1 MSTLGEAQAHV
12 SRAWLGNVAVAALL
26 VAIAAALWRLQDGGW
41 WIATPGQDRW
51 MAAGALLLGYAGF
64 CGWIAWR
71 SRPRHRPSLAV
82 GDAQARVL
90 VAYASQTGFA
100 QQLAERTADLLVTAG
115 ITVDLRSLAQLDA
128 NILSRCE
135 QALFVVSTTGEGDP
149 PDAALAFVR
158 DTLGVSMPLASLRYG
173 LLALGDREYA
183 HFCGFG
189 HALDSWLRRNGATAL
204 FDLIEVDNGD
214 AGSLRHWQHHLG
226 LLADAPD
233 LPDWQAPSYTA
244 WRLAERTHLNPGSAG
259 GACFHLSLAPSDG
272 ALPAWEAG
280 DIAEIGPRNTP
291 AAVDIFLA
299 SSGHHGNT
307 MVAFDGG
314 HHSLADALARSGLPT
329 VGNARNLTAQALA
342 DTLQPLPHR
351 EYSIASLPGDGAIH
365 LLLRQMRR
373 PDGSLG
379 LGSGWLTTTAAVGDT
394 VALRIRSNPGFHA
407 PADDRPLILIGNG
420 TGLAGLR
427 ALLKA
432 RIAEGRHRNWLLF
445 GERSRAHDL
454 HYGDDLALWQAQGW
468 LERCDY
474 AFSRDQPERRYVQHL
489 LVDHAPALQAWLA
502 EGAAVHVCG
511 SLAGMAPAVDA
522 ELARLVGRETLER
535 MAAEGCYR
543 RDVY

>member
-1 MSTLGEAQAHV
+1 MSTPGEAHARV
-12 SRAWLGNVAVAALL
+12 SQAWLGNMAVATLLLAVAV
-26 VAIAAALWRLQDGGW
+26 ALWRLQDGGW

-51 MAAGALLLGYAGF
+51 LAAAALLLGYAGF

-71 SRPRHRPSLAV
+71 SRPRHRSSSAV
-82 GDAQARVL
+82 GDAQARIL

-100 QQLAERTADLLVTAG
+100 QQLAERTADTLVAAG
-115 ITVDLRSLAQLDA
+115 VPVDLQALSQLDA
-128 NILSRCE
+128 EILARSERV
-135 QALFVVSTTGEGDP
+135 LFVVSTTGEGDP

-158 DTLGVSMPLASLRYG
+158 DTLGTSTSLASLRYG

-189 HALDSWLRRNGATAL
+189 HTLDAWLRRNGARPL
-204 FDLIEVDNGD
+204 FDMIEVDNGD

-233 LPDWQAPSYTA
+233 LPDWQAPSYAA
-244 WRLAERTHLNPGSAG
+244 WRLAERTHLNPGSVG
-259 GACFHLSLAPSDG
+259 GACFHLSLLPSVG
-272 ALPAWEAG
+272 ELPRWEAG

-291 AAVDIFLA
+291 AAVDNFLA
-299 SSGHHGNT
+299 SSGHRGDAL
-307 MVAFDGG
+307 VAFDGA
-314 HHSLADALARSGLPT
+314 HHKLADALARSGLPA
-329 VGNARNLTAQALA
+329 VDIARNLSAQALA

-379 LGSGWLTTTAAVGDT
+379 LGSGWLTTTAAVGDH

-432 RIAEGRHRNWLLF
+432 RIAAGRHRNWLLF
-445 GERSRAHDL
+445 GERHRAHDL
-454 HYGDDLALWQAQGW
+454 HYGDDLATWQAQGW
-468 LERCDY
+468 LQRCDY

-489 LVDHAPALQAWLA
+489 LAEHAPALQAWLA

-522 ELARLVGRETLER
+522 ELARLVGREELER
-535 MAAEGCYR
+535 MAAEGRYR